1 MKKKVKEGEE
11 IFPLVVCDEGG
22 AFLFLSSTNPKGYRK
37 SIEQNAL
44 WVVQPETDRLLPSGK
59 EAALRV
65 LEDRGGY
72 YYAEVSVSGSMEFI
86 EPSGSEA
93 SGGKNITE
101 APAPSQPVTADPKIL
116 ADLAELV
123 SRRRQEMPEGSYTTL
138 LFNSG
143 IDKIRKK
150 TGEEAVELI
159 LARSDGD
166 VVGEAADLVYHL
178 IVLLEAQGTGLN
190 PVLEELSRRAK

>member
-1 MKKKVKEGEE
+1 MKKKEKDGEE
-11 IFPLVVCDEGG
+11 TFPLVVCDEGG

-44 WVVQPETDRLLPSGK
+44 WVVQPDTDRLLPSGK

-72 YYAEVSVSGSMEFI
+72 YYAEVSVSGSVDFA
-86 EPSGSEA
+86 EPSGHEA
-93 SGGKNITE
+93 AAGKDDTGE
-101 APAPSQPVTADPKIL
+101 AAPDPSVTADPKIL
-116 ADLAELV
+116 ADLADLIA
-123 SRRRQEMPEGSYTTL
+123 RRRREMPEGSYTTH
-138 LFNSG
+138 LFASG
-143 IDKIRKK
+143 IDRIRKK

-159 LARSDGD
+159 LARSDGE
-166 VVGEAADLVYHL
+166 VVREAADLVYHL
-178 IVLLEAQGTGLN
+178 LVLLEAQGAGLN